1 MPITRDIQLSA
12 LIDQLTWPL
21 PRIHVT
27 VRQLQSAL
35 YRRGRGIVPR
45 WKTAMLSTENALDQ
59 VKRSVV
65 ATLQFAHL
73 ENFVQG
79 EFADEITEGFFGWL
93 SFRVIKTEGFLTLIK
108 RIFNGTN
115 MQSIDMVLRRCGFKI
130 PPGQSF
136 RHLYRGLGTAVWDE
150 DHARQYTTSTCFG

>member
-1 MPITRDIQLSA
+1 M
-12 LIDQLTWPL
+12 
-21 PRIHVT
+21 
-27 VRQLQSAL
+27 
-35 YRRGRGIVPR
+35 
-45 WKTAMLSTENALDQ
+45 
-59 VKRSVV
+59 

-115 MQSIDMVLRRCGFKI
+115 MQSIDMV
-130 PPGQSF
+130 
-136 RHLYRGLGTAVWDE
+136 
-150 DHARQYTTSTCFG
+150 

>member
-12 LIDQLTWPL
+12 LIDQPTWPL

-35 YRRGRGIVPR
+35 YRRGPGIVPR

-59 VKRSVV
+59 VNRSVL

-93 SFRVIKTEGFLTLIK
+93 SFRVIKTEGFLTIGDSLLKVI
-108 RIFNGTN
+108 
-115 MQSIDMVLRRCGFKI
+115 
-130 PPGQSF
+130 
-136 RHLYRGLGTAVWDE
+136 
-150 DHARQYTTSTCFG
+150 